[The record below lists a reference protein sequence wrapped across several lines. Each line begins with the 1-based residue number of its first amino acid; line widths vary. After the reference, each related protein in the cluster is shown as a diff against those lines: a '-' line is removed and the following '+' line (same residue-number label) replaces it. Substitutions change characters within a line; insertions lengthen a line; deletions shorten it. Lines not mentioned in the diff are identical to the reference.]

1 MWKTNYKFHCII
13 PKNLEKWRKY
23 IRWIE
28 YYLKYNINKNAIPF
42 FFLFK
47 YSTQSEDNL
56 QPYNEGINILL
67 LDESMHCFT
76 YRKKINRNEM
86 PCHAYAKFGAI

>member
-13 PKNLEKWRKY
+13 LKNLEKWRKY

-56 QPYNEGINILL
+56 
-67 LDESMHCFT
+67 
-76 YRKKINRNEM
+76 
-86 PCHAYAKFGAI
+86 